1 MSILKKNKTANHSAT
16 ISEAEWIKKKN
27 ALLKKRS
34 SKSGIPMDME
44 TLQSKKMQLI
54 EEIAQLEE
62 KNHGLKKVIKDT
74 QFILPEKKRQ
84 NIEVLKK
91 INTQKSQLNKYL
103 ATERNVVNE
112 ISFYENE
119 QNQLDNSLKD
129 LTNRLNSTIGSVD
142 DTLMNIDF
150 VKGEIKAM
158 LAKMNLLERNIPDE
172 YAHMDHLDDLFQQT
186 IQSLND
192 LYDRAHRAEKS
203 VKKTY
208 YKIKKQRRGSQ

>member
-1 MSILKKNKTANHSAT
+1 MSILKKDKIPAT

-27 ALLKKRS
+27 AILKKRS
-34 SKSGIPMDME
+34 SKQYYPMDME
-44 TLQSKKMQLI
+44 TLKSKKSQLL
-54 EEIAQLEE
+54 EEISKLEE
-62 KNHGLKKVIKDT
+62 KNSALKKVIKDT
-74 QFILPEKKRQ
+74 QIILPEKKQQ

-91 INTQKSQLNKYL
+91 INTKKSKLNKYL
-103 ATERNVVNE
+103 AAERNIVNE

-119 QNQLDNSLKD
+119 HNSLDSSLKD
-129 LTNRLNSTIGSVD
+129 LTNHLNSTIGNID

-158 LAKMNLLERNIPDE
+158 ISKMNILERNIPDE
-172 YAHMDHLDDLFQQT
+172 YVHMDQLDSLFQQT
-186 IQSLND
+186 VQSLND
-192 LYDRAHRAEKS
+192 LYQRAHHAEKS